1 MKKLI
6 AATIALA
13 LSAQAIPA
21 FAAGQDD
28 DTAEEENGL
37 TLSIIPRLDFSKM
50 QWKYGEETT
59 NKFNSSSLGNTML
72 YTILDGNI
80 TDNLSIYACFHL
92 LDKETGWLYHNTFR
106 SDECSWLD
114 MFSLT
119 YSLGN
124 FDISLGK
131 ENLAFGGF
139 EQDADICY
147 PYLDL
152 CSSSWHSIQSF
163 LWGGRLGYNLDDD
176 NNVFLQCVASPMS
189 EYPFQDKLFC
199 ATLGWNGA
207 VGNDETMWS
216 FGVMR
221 TGDEYKEYRNL
232 WMLSLGDRYTAGDF
246 TATFDI
252 NFRAFNPVT
261 LFQEEMTSLLELRY
275 SFNIFDVFAKG
286 GWEASRADSF
296 NYFGTTEINGGWN
309 VPGTIVPQ
317 FIWSGRDYI
326 FGGLG
331 IECYPLADRSLR
343 LHLVGAVNNYA
354 NDIFEL
360 GRIIADA
367 PQYSGVKFGPA
378 LSINAGIT
386 YTFDVNLK

>member
-1 MKKLI
+1 MKKI
-6 AATIALA
+6 FAATIILA
-13 LSAQAIPA
+13 LSSQAIFAQATEPEN
-21 FAAGQDD
+21 
-28 DTAEEENGL
+28 TAEEESGL
-37 TLSIIPRLDFSKM
+37 TLSIVPRLDGSAM
-50 QWKYGEETT
+50 TWKYAEGSDQ
-59 NKFNSSSLGNTML
+59 KFSLGNTML

-92 LDKETGWLYHNTFR
+92 LDKEPGWLYHNTFR

-114 MFSLT
+114 IFSLT

-139 EQDADICY
+139 EQDPDICY

-189 EYPFQDKLFC
+189 EYPFQDRLFC
-199 ATLGWNGA
+199 TTLGWNGA

-221 TGDEYKEYRNL
+221 TGEEFKEYSNL

-261 LFQEEMTSLLELRY
+261 LFREEMTSLLELRY
-275 SFNIFDVFAKG
+275 SFPKIDIFAKG
-286 GWEASRADSF
+286 GWETCNKDE
-296 NYFGTTEINGGWN
+296 YFTYFSSTEGLESWN
-309 VPGTIVPQ
+309 IEGTIVPQ
-317 FIWSGRDYI
+317 YISSNKDYI

-331 IECYPLADRSLR
+331 IEYYPFADRSLR
-343 LHLVGAVNNYA
+343 VHLVGAANNYA
-354 NDIFEL
+354 NNIWS
-360 GRIIADA
+360 
-367 PQYSGVKFGPA
+367 QTNFGPA
-378 LSINAGIT
+378 FSVNAGLT